1 MKITANFK
9 KGDKERL
16 LKNLNAMAQDDNF
29 SAGFRRVGQI
39 IRFEV
44 EGRIPKDTRELV
56 ESWEYQH
63 IDNKKAEFG
72 FTIIYSAYQHEGGD
86 DDRVIENRP
95 AGGETYYLTN
105 AINDKKSQI
114 EIAIGKFV
122 QEKIFKNTK

>member
-1 MKITANFK
+1 MRITANFR
-9 KGDKERL
+9 KGDKERV

-63 IDNKKAEFG
+63 INNKKAEFG
-72 FTIIYSAYQHEGGD
+72 FTARHSAYQHEGGD
-86 DDRVIENRP
+86 GRRVIINRP
-95 AGGETYYLTN
+95 AGGE
-105 AINDKKSQI
+105 
-114 EIAIGKFV
+114 
-122 QEKIFKNTK
+122 